1 MSIYIFVS
9 TSSDYHVFSK
19 NIPAAKEF
27 GIKVCAFYLSQFDS
41 IKKELS
47 AGDILV
53 TRNLGGLSFNK
64 ESLEKMNQIAHAK
77 NLPFI
82 CLPGYKNDDPSILS
96 LSTAPV
102 PVCQKMFS
110 YYEAC
115 HSGHIIES
123 LKYLSDL
130 YCGTSLGWQEPEPF
144 NEFGFLPEY
153 LDQEYIKRAKKD
165 NKKII
170 AVLLYR
176 THYLADS

>member
-19 NIPAAKEF
+19 NIPAAKEL

-41 IKKELS
+41 IEKKLS

-64 ESLEKMNQIAHAK
+64 ESLEKMNQISHAK

-115 HSGHIIES
+115 HSEHIIES

-130 YCGTSLGWQEPEPF
+130 YCGTSLGWQDPKPF
-144 NEFGFLPEY
+144 HEFGFLPEY
-153 LDQEYIKRAKKD
+153 ADQKYIKQA
-165 NKKII
+165 I
-170 AVLLYR
+170 R
-176 THYLADS
+176 T